1 MNIEI
6 VRGKSSS
13 KSTIGKMSIDGVFQC
28 YTLEDVTR
36 AQKITGMTAIPAGDY
51 KVIINLSNRFQ
62 RLLPLVL
69 DVPGFSGIRIHP
81 GNKAEDTEGCILV
94 GTTAGEDFIGNSR
107 IAFHALFEKMR
118 KTKEITLSIKG
129 ESWT

>member
-1 MNIEI
+1 MEIEI
-6 VRGKSSS
+6 IRNKSSL
-13 KSTIGKMSIDGVFQC
+13 KSTIGKMSINGIFQC

-36 AQKITGMTAIPAGDY
+36 EQKIVGVTAIPAGDY

-69 DVPGFSGIRIHP
+69 NVPGFSGIRIHP

-107 IAFHALFEKMR
+107 IAFHDLFEKMR
-118 KTKEITLSIKG
+118 KAKEITLSIKEG
-129 ESWT
+129 K

>member
-1 MNIEI
+1 VNIDI
-6 VRGKSSS
+6 IRRKSST
-13 KSTIGKMSIDGVFQC
+13 KSTIGKMSIDGVFEC

-36 AQKITGMTAIPAGDY
+36 EQKIVGVTAIPAGDY
-51 KVIINLSNRFQ
+51 KVIINMSNRFQ

-94 GTTAGEDFIGNSR
+94 GNTAGEDFIGNSR
-107 IAFHALFEKMR
+107 IAFNALFEKMR
-118 KTKEITLSIKG
+118 KAKEITLSIKQV
-129 ESWT
+129 E